1 MTIYDINIASRGSEQ
16 SPPRARCAPVKIEI
30 WSDVVCPWCFVGK
43 RRLES
48 ALAEFPHRDQVEVV
62 YRSFELDP
70 SAPGSVD
77 SPGGHELSTGV
88 IAKKYGRS
96 EAEMRQMQQ
105 QLIDLAAVEG
115 LDLKLFETV
124 HTNTVD
130 AHRLLHLALD
140 AGGPALQRDLKEALL
155 SAYFEQARNVGDH
168 DVLTEVGVAAGLE
181 EARVRAVLASDEYA
195 DAVAGD
201 VDRARA
207 YGATGVPFFVV
218 EEKYGISGAQP
229 KELFAQALQ
238 QAWTEA
244 HPVLQT
250 IGGEAGS
257 DAGACGPDGCAI

>member
-1 MTIYDINIASRGSEQ
+1 
-16 SPPRARCAPVKIEI
+16 VKIEI

-48 ALAEFPHRDQVEVV
+48 ALAEFPHRDDVEVV

-70 SAPGSVD
+70 TAPVH
-77 SPGGHELSTGV
+77 GHELSTDV
-88 IAKKYGRS
+88 IAKKYRRS

-105 QLIDLAAVEG
+105 QLVDLAAVEG
-115 LDLKLFETV
+115 LDFKLFETV

-130 AHRLLHLALD
+130 AHRLLHLALET
-140 AGGPALQRDLKEALL
+140 GGPALQVELKEALL

-168 DVLTEVGVAAGLE
+168 DVLTEVAVAAGLD
-181 EARVRAVLASDEYA
+181 EARVREVLAGDEYA
-195 DAVAGD
+195 VAVRAD
-201 VDRARA
+201 VDQARA
-207 YGATGVPFFVV
+207 YGATGVPFFVIDSR
-218 EEKYGISGAQP
+218 YGISGAQP

-238 QAWTEA
+238 QAWTDA

-250 IGGEAGS
+250 VGGDAAP